1 MTQIHDVKTQQ
12 TIDTLHHLYKT
23 GARKI
28 SVLIR
33 HSEKFFTSD
42 AGMEPFMGLTD
53 NGKAFAVEFGS
64 LLGNNTVPRLYSSFM
79 GRCIETAYLIDKGFS
94 KKHHQSLDHNCVD
107 NMLSPFYVKDIDEVV
122 RQAEKYGSEKF
133 LRNWFDHGVGE
144 NIIENPEKTSD
155 RLTRFMLDRLKTLN
169 KNQIAICVS
178 HDWNIYAVKEFK
190 LNLQLED
197 SGDVGY
203 LDGIF
208 FFEKD
213 NRTYISNYQT
223 DPIAV

>member
-1 MTQIHDVKTQQ
+1 MTRIHEVKTRQ
-12 TIDTLHHLYKT
+12 TIATLHHLRKT
-23 GARKI
+23 GAEKI
-28 SVLIR
+28 SVLLR
-33 HSEKFFTSD
+33 HSEKFFTED

-64 LLGNNTVPRLYSSFM
+64 LLDTDTVPLLYSSFM

-94 KKHHQSLDHNCVD
+94 KKHHQTLNHNCVD
-107 NMLSPFYVKDIDEVV
+107 KMLSPFYVKNIDEVV
-122 RQAEKYGSEKF
+122 RQAENNGSEKF
-133 LRNWFDHGVGE
+133 LRNWFDHSIDE

-155 RLTRFMLDRLKTLN
+155 RITRFMLDRLKTLD

-178 HDWNIYAVKEFK
+178 HDWNMFAVKEFK
-190 LNLQLED
+190 LNLQLET
-197 SGDVGY
+197 SGDVGF
-203 LDGIF
+203 LEGIF

-223 DPIAV
+223 DPVEL